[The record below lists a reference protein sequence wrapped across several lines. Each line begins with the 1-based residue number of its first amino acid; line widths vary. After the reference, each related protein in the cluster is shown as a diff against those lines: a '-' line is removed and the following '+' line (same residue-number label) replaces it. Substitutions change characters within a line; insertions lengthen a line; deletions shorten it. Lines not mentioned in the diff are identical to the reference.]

1 MGEPNRNSTNR
12 SGNPRSTPAYDAPPR
27 AISACSP
34 PWNTTTLNLYSVA
47 VEALQGK
54 RTLGETATPVPGLWI
69 CKVFGVIY
77 DPEVGDSGLGR
88 RRQHRRPIDSRRLV
102 RPDLRHLQ
110 GQLHPLPIRR
120 NCRRLIW
127 AQEAIAL
134 HKQSRPKL

>member
-77 DPEVGDSGLGR
+77 DPEVGDADSGGAVSTAV
-88 RRQHRRPIDSRRLV
+88 QSIPDDWCGPICGTCKANFIPYRS
-102 RPDLRHLQ
+102 
-110 GQLHPLPIRR
+110 
-120 NCRRLIW
+120 
-127 AQEAIAL
+127 A
-134 HKQSRPKL
+134 